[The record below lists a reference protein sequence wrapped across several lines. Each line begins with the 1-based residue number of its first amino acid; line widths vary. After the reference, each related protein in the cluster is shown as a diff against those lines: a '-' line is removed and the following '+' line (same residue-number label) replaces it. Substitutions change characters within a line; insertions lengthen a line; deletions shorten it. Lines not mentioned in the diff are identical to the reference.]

1 MSDTSTKER
10 GPRDDWHRPNHPGKD
25 GRGEVT
31 QGGHATSRFSIDDVI
46 TAMKKHEGF
55 FDDKETAI
63 YFRASVVR
71 DLISLQIKREGE
83 KNRAANNSLAKP
95 CSSCFSSDCNGEC
108 MGDDLMG
115 A

>member
-25 GRGEVT
+25 GRGEVE
-31 QGGHATSRFSIDDVI
+31 QGGHATNRFSIDDVI

-63 YFRASVVR
+63 DFRASVVR
-71 DLISLQIKREGE
+71 DLIALQIKRGGE
-83 KNRAANNSLAKP
+83 QP
-95 CSSCFSSDCNGEC
+95 PDDCFSI
-108 MGDDLMG
+108 
-115 A
+115 